1 MPRASPLAFAFL
13 LLVALAGAAL
23 DGTAPAAAETT
34 REFVEGF
41 EDLPLMPGLANVP
54 DAGVGF
60 DKPDGRI
67 IVAYARGAVGRGTV
81 VEFYRETLPQL
92 GWAKD
97 GPAEWLREGERLAI
111 DFLGADGDLVVRY
124 TLSPE

>member
-1 MPRASPLAFAFL
+1 MFRASRLALVLLVVAAFAG
-13 LLVALAGAAL
+13 VV
-23 DGTAPAAAETT
+23 PAEAETS

-54 DAGVGF
+54 EAGVGF
-60 DKPDGRI
+60 DKPAGRI
-67 IVAYARGAVGRGTV
+67 VVAYARGAVRRGTV
-81 VEFYRETLPQL
+81 VEFYRQTLPQL
-92 GWAKD
+92 GWAKR